1 MCVLCVFTTLSAD
14 SDFGP
19 CHSVRYNVDD
29 FGAKKIKP
37 DGSSQRSHTLP
48 FQSYVSGKRLVFTT
62 PQCSGN
68 ENQVPIQCI
77 SISCGAPDVTTMCK
91 AGPAF

>member
-1 MCVLCVFTTLSAD
+1 MKILKK
-14 SDFGP
+14 
-19 CHSVRYNVDD
+19 YIDD
-29 FGAKKIKP
+29 CGAKKKMKP
-37 DGSSQRSHTLP
+37 DEGSQRSQTSP
-48 FQSYVSGKRLVFTT
+48 FLSHVSARKLMFVI

-77 SISCGAPDVTTMCK
+77 SISCGAPDATTMCE